1 MTTMAKAPSHFPN
14 APVDIH
20 LFLVN
25 LEKALI
31 IASPS
36 MSDIKIPCLTY
47 IVK

>member
-1 MTTMAKAPSHFPN
+1 MTIMATAPSHFPT
-14 APVDIH
+14 APVGIQ
-20 LFLVN
+20 LSLVN
-25 LEKALI
+25 LEKVLI